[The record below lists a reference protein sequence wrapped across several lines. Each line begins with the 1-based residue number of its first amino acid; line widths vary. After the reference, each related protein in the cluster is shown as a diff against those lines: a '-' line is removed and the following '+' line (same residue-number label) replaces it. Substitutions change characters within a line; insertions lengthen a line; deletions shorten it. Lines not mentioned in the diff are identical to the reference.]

1 MTTMGDVANGKSA
14 RTRSL
19 VDALVRWL
27 FNLWESHTDFS
38 DAGTAELIRDSVDAV
53 EETLVRARQ
62 EEDAYQEVVLR
73 ALGRR
78 FPDGVPPAD
87 RELYPRQNKIPE
99 EVWARPVFVYRKARQ
114 DGASPAEAR
123 LRALGRVR
131 ELAEAD
137 IKMAQRE
144 RASRILQSAAPQG
157 VIGYRRIIHPE
168 RSKTGTCGLC
178 LVAANRIYS
187 TGELY
192 PLHTGCQCE
201 VLPITEEH
209 DPGLHLNREDLDAI
223 YRIAGST
230 GASDLSNTRI
240 KEYVSGEWGSV
251 LRKHDRSTAS
261 GLSPRD
267 EKFALPKE
275 DAQRYSRVSD
285 PERMVRR
292 LNKSRSELGEWESR
306 RGSASRSRKSN
317 LEKTLEYWE
326 KMAG

>member
-53 EETLVRARQ
+53 EETLVRARH
-62 EEDAYQEVVLR
+62 EEDAYQSVVLR
-73 ALGRR
+73 ALGRK

-87 RELYPRQNKIPE
+87 HELYPRQNKIPE

-144 RASRILQSAAPQG
+144 RASRILQAAEPQG

-168 RSKTGTCGLC
+168 LSKTGTCGLC
-178 LVAANRIYS
+178 LVAANRVYS
-187 TGELY
+187 TDELY
-192 PLHTGCQCE
+192 PLHERCKCE
-201 VLPITEEH
+201 VLPITKEH

-251 LRKHDRSTAS
+251 LRKHNRSTAS

-267 EKFALPKE
+267 EKFALPDE

-292 LNKSRSELGEWESR
+292 LRKSSSELGEWESR
-306 RGSASRSRKSN
+306 RGSSSRSRKSN

>member
-1 MTTMGDVANGKSA
+1 M
-14 RTRSL
+14 
-19 VDALVRWL
+19 
-27 FNLWESHTDFS
+27 
-38 DAGTAELIRDSVDAV
+38 
-53 EETLVRARQ
+53 
-62 EEDAYQEVVLR
+62 
-73 ALGRR
+73 
-78 FPDGVPPAD
+78 
-87 RELYPRQNKIPE
+87 
-99 EVWARPVFVYRKARQ
+99 
-114 DGASPAEAR
+114 
-123 LRALGRVR
+123 RALGRVR

-201 VLPITEEH
+201 VLPVTEEH
-209 DPGLHLNREDLDAI
+209 DPGLYLNREDLDAI

-267 EKFALPKE
+267 EKFALPEE

-317 LEKTLEYWE
+317 LKKTLEYWE